1 MSAPKPAPA
10 LDRTGLIQGVTAYV
24 IWGVLPLYFLLLKG
38 VGSSEVVASRV
49 IWSLVLLTGIVLVM
63 RRRDKLLT
71 ALRDRRVMLALTA
84 SAALIS
90 VNWLV
95 YIWAVQHQQVLAGSL
110 GYFLNPLIN
119 VLLGVVVLRER
130 LTRLQGLAVGI
141 AGVGVAVLA
150 AGAGEGLWISLT
162 LAVSFA
168 LYGLVRKMV
177 RVEAIEG
184 LALETA
190 ILTPFALAYLGWLA
204 STGALAFGDRSDVTI
219 LLVLTGIV
227 TAVPLLLFS
236 ASARRLPYATV
247 GLLQYIA
254 PSLQFA
260 LAVLWLGERLT
271 TAHIICFVCIWTG
284 LVLYVGSSVWPRRRP
299 IVADRGIAA

>member
-1 MSAPKPAPA
+1 MHAPVSKPTI
-10 LDRTGLIQGVTAYV
+10 DRTGLIQGVAAYS
-24 IWGVLPLYFLLLKG
+24 IWGVLPLYFLLLEG

-49 IWSLVLLTGIVLVM
+49 IWSLVLLTIVVLAM
-63 RRRDKLLT
+63 RRGDKLLT

-141 AGVGVAVLA
+141 AAVGVAVLA

-162 LAVSFA
+162 LAMSFA

-177 RVEAIEG
+177 RVESIEG

-190 ILTPFALAYLGWLA
+190 ILTPFALAYLAWMA
-204 STGALAFGDRSDVTI
+204 STHSLAFGDRTDVSI

-227 TAVPLLLFS
+227 TAVPLLLFA
-236 ASARRLPYATV
+236 ASARRLPYAMV

-254 PSLQFA
+254 PTLQFA
-260 LAVLWLGERLT
+260 LAVLWLGEPLT

-284 LVLYVGSSVWPRRRP
+284 LALYVGSGFLPKRRP
-299 IVADRGIAA
+299 VPAG